1 MEIQPLDATTA
12 EVVFLIDDV
21 QVRDPSGGPV
31 KHLLPLA
38 GFPAL
43 QAGVFLK
50 AGSAAAEA
58 LAVDYIALYQL
69 R

>member
-1 MEIQPLDATTA
+1 VA
-12 EVVFLIDDV
+12 EVVFLIDDS
-21 QVRDPSGGPV
+21 QVRDTAGMPV
-31 KHLLPLA
+31 KHLFPLA
-38 GFPAL
+38 GCPAL

-50 AGSAAAEA
+50 AGSAAAES